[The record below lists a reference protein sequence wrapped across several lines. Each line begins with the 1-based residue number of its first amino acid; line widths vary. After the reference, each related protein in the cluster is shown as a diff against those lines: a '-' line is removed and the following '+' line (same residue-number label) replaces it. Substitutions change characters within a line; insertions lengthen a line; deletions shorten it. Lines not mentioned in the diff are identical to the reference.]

1 MQFQIS
7 RTDALYQDN
16 FFGIAKLKQ
25 DGRMAV
31 GSAIL
36 LYRGILGKIA
46 QNGFNVFTKRAHLS
60 TAEKLSR
67 LPGIYA
73 QVRGLSHVG

>member
-1 MQFQIS
+1 
-7 RTDALYQDN
+7 LYRDN
-16 FFGIAKLKQ
+16 LFGIAKLKQ

-36 LYRGILGKIA
+36 LYRGILNKIK
-46 QNGFNVFTKRAHLS
+46 QNNYNVFTKRAHLS

-73 QVRGLSHVG
+73 QIRSL